1 MTSTHEVIT
10 TLGFTKLH
18 ITRISLYINIYLV
31 EKYNDKHYIYM
42 FFYWIKL
49 LYRFHLNS
57 SGGSEFTLVTYQR
70 RFKVILFLKRI
81 VRHHAFYS

>member
-31 EKYNDKHYIYM
+31 EKYNDKHYIYIYM
-42 FFYWIKL
+42 FFI
-49 LYRFHLNS
+49 
-57 SGGSEFTLVTYQR
+57 E
-70 RFKVILFLKRI
+70 
-81 VRHHAFYS
+81 